1 MKISKIKIFA
11 LIVFLAMV
19 FLNINFHYVA
29 AENLKDAFKVGETS
43 PLGAAA
49 GKGAGF
55 NTAVSFETIAGA
67 IITSALSLMGVL
79 FLIVAIYG
87 GYTWMTARGD
97 EEKVTKA
104 KDTLTN
110 AIIGIVIV
118 LASYAISYFVLS
130 QISSKVLK

>member
-29 AENLKDAFKVGETS
+29 AANLQDAFKGNKS
-43 PLGAAA
+43 PLNVAA
-49 GKGAGF
+49 GEGAGF
-55 NTAVSFETIAGA
+55 NITVSFETIAGA

-110 AIIGIVIV
+110 AIIGIVVV